1 VFWSLR
7 YYKEADRLFAL
18 TLGFIVNS
26 YHRWMLAVLLFVSVT
41 ASSMRY
47 CVANEQAASPAPIAG
62 YTTHEVEGW
71 VVRVSDR
78 LSQEQPEKTQ
88 RALELLAE
96 QLRIVIRVLPA
107 EPLAFVRTVPIWF
120 SPPYASVRPK
130 AEYHSDKEW
139 LEKEGRLKELYQCVE
154 FTTTAIFEREI
165 ERMPVIVLHELAH
178 AYHYQVLG
186 FDNALIKTAFERAR
200 NSGSY
205 EVVLRNDGN
214 KEKAYALTNAQ
225 EYFAESTEAYFGRN
239 DFFPF
244 DREELQQHDP
254 AMVKVLQE
262 VWQVEPDASNA
273 VNVK

>member
-1 VFWSLR
+1 
-7 YYKEADRLFAL
+7 
-18 TLGFIVNS
+18 
-26 YHRWMLAVLLFVSVT
+26 
-41 ASSMRY
+41 
-47 CVANEQAASPAPIAG
+47 
-62 YTTHEVEGW
+62 
-71 VVRVSDR
+71 
-78 LSQEQPEKTQ
+78 
-88 RALELLAE
+88 
-96 QLRIVIRVLPA
+96 
-107 EPLAFVRTVPIWF
+107 
-120 SPPYASVRPK
+120 
-130 AEYHSDKEW
+130 
-139 LEKEGRLKELYQCVE
+139 
-154 FTTTAIFEREI
+154 
-165 ERMPVIVLHELAH
+165 MPVIVLHELAH

-244 DREELQQHDP
+244 DRAELQQHDP